1 MAIPMSDGQLPY
13 TKKKHLKV
21 YYLSSVNV
29 YMSNTYKVY
38 IREIR
43 FFTYQQKGIG
53 NVPNL
58 RYHGK
63 NQTISNF
70 TLKMLFPNHFFYFMQ
85 TSILIFHTNDTG
97 NRYQC

>member
-1 MAIPMSDGQLPY
+1 M
-13 TKKKHLKV
+13 
-21 YYLSSVNV
+21 N
-29 YMSNTYKVY
+29 NTYKVY
-38 IREIR
+38 ISEIR
-43 FFTYQQKGIG
+43 FFLSHIKKKGIG

-63 NQTISNF
+63 NRTIRNF
-70 TLKMLFPNHFFYFMQ
+70 TLKTLFPNQFFYFKQ